1 VTGTELQRELRARG
15 YRLTPQRQLVLDAV
29 RRLGHSTPDA
39 LATEVQ
45 KTAPSVNLTTI
56 YRTLEVLEQIGLVR
70 HTHLDHGAPTYHPA
84 EDEHVH
90 LVCRD
95 CGAVIE
101 ESTELVAELVGRLRA
116 QRGFEVD
123 VGHITIF
130 GRCADCQEERAVSS
144 T

>member
-1 VTGTELQRELRARG
+1 MTGAELQRELRAHG

-45 KTAPSVNLTTI
+45 RTAPSVNITTI
-56 YRTLEVLEQIGLVR
+56 YRTLDLLEQVGLVR

-84 EDEHVH
+84 EDEHLH
-90 LVCRD
+90 LVCRG
-95 CGAVIE
+95 CGDVVE
-101 ESTELVAELVGRLRA
+101 ESTELVTDVVRRLAE
-116 QRGFEVD
+116 QREFTVD

-130 GRCADCQEERAVSS
+130 GTCGRCR

>member
-45 KTAPSVNLTTI
+45 RTAPSVNITTI
-56 YRTLEVLEQIGLVR
+56 YRTLELLEQLGLVR

-84 EDEHVH
+84 EDEHIH
-90 LVCRD
+90 LVCRR
-95 CGAVIE
+95 CNAVME
-101 ESTELVAELVGRLRA
+101 EATDLVAEIAGRLRA

-130 GRCADCQEERAVSS
+130 GTCEGCR
-144 T
+144 

>member
-1 VTGTELQRELRARG
+1 VAGAELERELRARG

-45 KTAPSVNLTTI
+45 RTAPSVNITTI
-56 YRTLEVLEQIGLVR
+56 YRTLELLEQLGLVR

-90 LVCRD
+90 LVCRS
-95 CGAVIE
+95 CGSVTE
-101 ESTELVAELVGRLRA
+101 ESAGLVADLVRRLAEERA
-116 QRGFEVD
+116 FAVD
-123 VGHITIF
+123 VGHITLF
-130 GRCADCQEERAVSS
+130 GKCGRCRS
-144 T
+144 